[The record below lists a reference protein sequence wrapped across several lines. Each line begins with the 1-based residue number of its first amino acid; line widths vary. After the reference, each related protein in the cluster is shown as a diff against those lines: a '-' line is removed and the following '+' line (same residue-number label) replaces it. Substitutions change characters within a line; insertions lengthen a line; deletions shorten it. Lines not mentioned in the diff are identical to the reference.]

1 MSFCTEAGDPSS
13 LLAAF
18 SSLALT
24 ESKSTNN
31 NPAPSPSPT
40 TRTNPNTLPLLLTAL
55 RKLREGL
62 VASARHDSFAVQVY
76 LFNIRLG
83 ILASHPETYHP
94 ALLHLLRAI
103 HPVHPLTVVEL
114 SEAVSYLILDAA
126 CRRGDLA
133 AAYALRNKY
142 RLKDAKVDTVL
153 AALVHDDWV
162 RFWRVKKEVDGHRA
176 KLLELAERDVRKR
189 MLKAFGRAYLS
200 VDRAF
205 LERSAGMDWDVLK
218 AGYGVGW
225 EVDGERVV
233 IRRVGGR

>member
-1 MSFCTEAGDPSS
+1 MSFCTEAGDSAS

-18 SSLALT
+18 SSLSLT
-24 ESKSTNN
+24 QPTSTSNSTTSS
-31 NPAPSPSPT
+31 PSPST
-40 TRTNPNTLPLLLTAL
+40 KTNPNTLPLLLTAL

-83 ILASHPETYHP
+83 ILTCHPETYHP

-103 HPVHPLTVVEL
+103 HPIHPLTAVEL

-133 AAYALRNKY
+133 TAYALRNKY
-142 RLKDAKVDTVL
+142 RLKDAKVDAVL
-153 AALVHDDWV
+153 AALVRDDWV
-162 RFWRVKKEVDGHRA
+162 SFWRVRKEVDGHRA
-176 KLLELAERDVRKR
+176 KLLEFAERDVRRR

-200 VDRAF
+200 VDKAF
-205 LERSAGMDWDVLK
+205 LERSADMGWDELK
-218 AGYGVGW
+218 TGYGVGW